1 MDSVIKS
8 PQNESCSEIIC
19 AGNER
24 FTIAIFYGAAGNPV
38 FNLRFDPFFEL
49 CQKGGIM
56 RRGENTEA
64 QIAFIQ
70 EGEGGRIADEHFFLN
85 TFFE

>member
-1 MDSVIKS
+1 MRRERRVYDS
-8 PQNESCSEIIC
+8 NF
-19 AGNER
+19 
-24 FTIAIFYGAAGNPV
+24 FTVLPKNPV
-38 FNLRFDPFFEL
+38 FDLRFDPLFEL

-56 RRGENTEA
+56 LRGENTEA

-85 TFFE
+85 TFFK